1 MFAAITQREDS
12 SLAIDFTDWPAQS
25 HTCRPSP
32 GSISDR
38 SAHRAVSPRDE
49 QLSRWE
55 ADLRE
60 REGLV
65 AHDEAARARAVAA
78 PVEGR
83 YRTLRRCLARWEDW
97 VVEALEQHVIEG
109 SVVLVQAVA
118 RGHAARTLYFR
129 QLEEEAGQLSTLL
142 GRRLASRFRAQRTS
156 LLIPTH
162 ALSLVGCAQGESGR
176 L

>member
-55 ADLRE
+55 ADVA
-60 REGLV
+60 GL
-65 AHDEAARARAVAA
+65 EAATARAVEA
-78 PVEGR
+78 PVAGR

-118 RGHAARTLYFR
+118 RGHAARTSYFR

>member
-12 SLAIDFTDWPAQS
+12 SLAIDFTDCWPAQS

-55 ADLRE
+55 ADVDLRE

-65 AHDEAARARAVAA
+65 AGEEAARARAVAA

-142 GRRLASRFRAQRTS
+142 GRRLASRSELNVRRS
-156 LLIPTH
+156 
-162 ALSLVGCAQGESGR
+162 
-176 L
+176 